1 MPLAAVQRQLPT
13 PIKSVESSNSSPPSL
28 WDSLP
33 PTACKSHSQEAQDY
47 LDELKL
53 AVAWDRVDIAKSEI
67 FNGDVEW
74 KVPPY
79 PDLIREHWS
88 GNALRPEKI
97 GSQGC
102 HLGPLCSSCCPGG
115 GQNDIR
121 EPPKSKLGCW
131 SPDTLIVNSA
141 ALSYL
146 WPLRPVCS
154 LTHACSSLGVQVG
167 VPRRGCP
174 APLSPSYCPNLLLYW
189 VNPVL
194 RPGRGDDGCPSE
206 QQA

>member
-13 PIKSVESSNSSPPSL
+13 PIKSVESSSSSPPSL

-88 GNALRPEKI
+88 GNALRPKKV
-97 GSQGC
+97 GSRGVIWAYSVPAVVLEGVRMT
-102 HLGPLCSSCCPGG
+102 LGNP
-115 GQNDIR
+115 Q
-121 EPPKSKLGCW
+121 
-131 SPDTLIVNSA
+131 SPS
-141 ALSYL
+141 
-146 WPLRPVCS
+146 W
-154 LTHACSSLGVQVG
+154 GVG
-167 VPRRGCP
+167 V
-174 APLSPSYCPNLLLYW
+174 LTLLL
-189 VNPVL
+189 
-194 RPGRGDDGCPSE
+194 ST
-206 QQA
+206 QQSFPISGP